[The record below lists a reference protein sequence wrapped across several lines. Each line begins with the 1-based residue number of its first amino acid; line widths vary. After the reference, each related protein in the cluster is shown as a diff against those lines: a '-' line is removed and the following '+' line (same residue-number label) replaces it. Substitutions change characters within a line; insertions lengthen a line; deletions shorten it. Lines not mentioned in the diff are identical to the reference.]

1 MAVWRCMFVWALAA
15 LVSLTAASTSSAV
28 VVEACGETFFDEVVG
43 YDRPVLV
50 EFYTTSCPVC
60 KRMAPVVEELSA
72 ELADKVKVVKVNTR
86 ESAGLSMQFDIK
98 NVPTFI
104 YFDNGNVMKRHIGG
118 NTREGLMSLAGM
130 PAQSAETRK
139 LPEPPKPAEA
149 PRPAEA
155 RKQDA
160 PQPQAPPK
168 PDPAPASAEVREV
181 CDENFFHEVVGYG
194 RPVVVEFYSP
204 SCPVCKKMT
213 PVLEEFSAGLAGK
226 VKVVKV
232 NTRDSLG
239 LSSQFE
245 IKNVPTFVYFENG
258 NIMRRHIGGSSQDG
272 LKRIFGIQQ

>member
-1 MAVWRCMFVWALAA
+1 MFVWALAA
-15 LVSLTAASTSSAV
+15 LVSLAAASTSSAV

-130 PAQSAETRK
+130 PAQASTSAAPVR
-139 LPEPPKPAEA
+139 PAPDSAPA
-149 PRPAEA
+149 PRAGVA
-155 RKQDA
+155 D
-160 PQPQAPPK
+160 
-168 PDPAPASAEVREV
+168 V
-181 CDENFFHEVVGYG
+181 CEESFFDEVVGYG
-194 RPVVVEFYSP
+194 RPVIVEFYTT

-213 PVLEEFSAGLAGK
+213 PIVEDLSADLSGR

-232 NTRDSLG
+232 NTRESAR
-239 LSSQFE
+239 LSAQFE
-245 IKNVPTFVYFENG
+245 ITNVPTFVYFEGG
-258 NIMRRHIGGSSQDG
+258 NIMRRHIGGSSRDG
-272 LKRIFGIQQ
+272 LKRILGIQQ